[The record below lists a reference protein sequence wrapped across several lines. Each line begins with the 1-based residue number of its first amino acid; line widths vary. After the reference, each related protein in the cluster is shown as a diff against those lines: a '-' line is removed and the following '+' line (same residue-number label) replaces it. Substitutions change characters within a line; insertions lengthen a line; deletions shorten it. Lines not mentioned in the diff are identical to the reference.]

1 MSLYW
6 ESWEVQVPVQYIIAT
21 AVSEPRRLILWRHLL
36 IQESAL
42 VSEPQ
47 ETGQKMGAV
56 TLWFGLHCAHL

>member
-21 AVSEPRRLILWRHLL
+21 AVSELRRLILWRHLL

-42 VSEPQ
+42 MLEPQ
-47 ETGQKMGAV
+47 KTGHKMDAV
-56 TLWFGLHCAHL
+56 PLVFGLHCAHM

>member
-6 ESWEVQVPVQYIIAT
+6 EAWKVQVPVQYIIAT
-21 AVSEPRRLILWRHLL
+21 AVSEPRRLILLRHLL

-47 ETGQKMGAV
+47 KTGQKIDAV
-56 TLWFGLHCAHL
+56 TLWFGLHCTHM